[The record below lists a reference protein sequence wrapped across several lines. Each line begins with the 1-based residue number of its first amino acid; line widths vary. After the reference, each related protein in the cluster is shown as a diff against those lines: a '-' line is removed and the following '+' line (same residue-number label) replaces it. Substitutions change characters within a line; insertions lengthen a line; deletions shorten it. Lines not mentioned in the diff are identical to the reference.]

1 MSLAEGVAARVS
13 RKYYTSAAITPGSEP
28 TPASDPGAS
37 GAQILRRVSSSLTL
51 TKDTYQSNEIRSD
64 RQIADFRH
72 GVKRVTGGISGELSP
87 LTYEAEF
94 EAVLRG
100 TWAAAVAKSNTDF
113 TSVTADNA
121 TSKFTLGGGNPV
133 TEGYR
138 VGMILRFTNLSESAN
153 NSKNFVILA
162 FGGSNNREITVYPA
176 PTDMGADS
184 AFNMTSVGQ
193 SVTVPSSSH
202 VSRKVAVEIWN
213 EDVDIARLFT
223 ELRLSGF
230 NVQLPATG
238 MATVD
243 FTMMGRNMLDLG
255 GSSSPSDAPFFSS
268 PTAETTTGILA
279 AVNGLLR
286 IGGST
291 VAVVT
296 AANIQMDLAGSSEPV
311 VGSDLV
317 PEIFLGRANVTGQLT
332 AFFENRDL
340 IQSFVNEEEIEL
352 LVYLTASDDAA
363 AQAMTFYLPRIKL
376 GGADLQ
382 TQGEGGQSITL
393 PFQAL
398 KYNGTEASTGI
409 AGTTIQICDTEVS

>member
-1 MSLAEGVAARVS
+1 MSLAEGVAARVAY
-13 RKYYTSAAITPGSEP
+13 KAYIDATITPGSEP
-28 TPASDPGAS
+28 APGTDPGAS

-51 TKDTYQSNEIRSD
+51 AKDTYQSAEIRAD

-72 GVKRVTGGISGELSP
+72 GTKRVTGGVSGELSP
-87 LTYEAEF
+87 QTYGDFF

-100 TWAAAVAKSNTDF
+100 SWAAAISTDNTDF
-113 TSVTADNA
+113 TSVAADNP
-121 TSKFTLGGGNPV
+121 TSKFTLVSGDPV

-138 VGMILRFTNLSESAN
+138 VGMMLRFTNLSEAAN

-162 FGGSNNREITVYPA
+162 FGGTSNREITVYPA
-176 PTDMGADS
+176 PTTMGADS
-184 AFNMTSVGQ
+184 AFNLTSVGQ
-193 SVTVPSSSH
+193 RVIVPSANH
-202 VSRKVAVEIWN
+202 IARKFAVEIWN
-213 EDVDIARLFT
+213 EDVDVARLFT
-223 ELRLSGF
+223 ELRVTGF

-243 FTMMGRNMLDLG
+243 FTMMGRNMLPMG
-255 GSSSPSDAPFFSS
+255 GSDSPSDAPFFTA
-268 PTAETTTGILA
+268 PTAATATGILA

-296 AANIQMDLAGSSEPV
+296 AANIQVDLAGSSDAV

-332 AFFENRDL
+332 AFFDNPDL
-340 IQSFVNEEEIEL
+340 IESFINEEEIEL
-352 LVYLTASDDAA
+352 LVYLTASNDAA

-398 KYNGTEASTGI
+398 LSVADEATTGI
-409 AGTTIQICDTEVS
+409 PASTIQIADTQIS